1 MKIWKKLNHVHPFV
15 AAFIGKIKKN
25 QFRRR
30 SNSPNKKTIMHE
42 IWTRKIWNSLVFI
55 LLFEVLS
62 GLQLDSDS
70 QYFLKFDTH
79 TFSNILHICNHGF
92 SPLSQYDAIWRG
104 VDIKVRG
111 GESIWCLFAD
121 YHCHLILTHEMKKLP
136 QLKYWTTRKMSFQR
150 IYTSIWISWRALRT
164 LSLTISYLGMWVCG

>member
-1 MKIWKKLNHVHPFV
+1 MLICKLTKLEGKWYENMKKPEPRASFCDCLHWKN
-15 AAFIGKIKKN
+15 KKK

-30 SNSPNKKTIMHE
+30 SNSPNEKTIMHE

-79 TFSNILHICNHGF
+79 TFSNILHICNHRF
-92 SPLSQYDAIWRG
+92 SPSISMWRNLEGGRYFSQG
-104 VDIKVRG
+104 G
-111 GESIWCLFAD
+111 GEHLMFVCLLRLPFDPYSRDEEAATTK
-121 YHCHLILTHEMKKLP
+121 ILDNKENVFSAYLYLYMDF
-136 QLKYWTTRKMSFQR
+136 M
-150 IYTSIWISWRALRT
+150 TSA
-164 LSLTISYLGMWVCG
+164 